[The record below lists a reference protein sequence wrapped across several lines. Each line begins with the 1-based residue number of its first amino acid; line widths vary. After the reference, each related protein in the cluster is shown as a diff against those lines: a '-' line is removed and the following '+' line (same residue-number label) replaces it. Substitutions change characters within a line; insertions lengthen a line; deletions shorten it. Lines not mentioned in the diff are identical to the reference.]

1 MKRKVK
7 FFIIGIFGIISFS
20 TLIIFN
26 FCLKQ
31 TPDTVESVSNLNLYV
46 DYNNGSIKVRQN
58 FTLSD
63 GKTTAFDALE
73 KWCIISYDDYGWGII
88 VREID
93 GIGGNWLYFVND
105 VSPSVGS
112 DLYPLENGD
121 SIRWEK
127 T

>member
-1 MKRKVK
+1 MKKKIK
-7 FFIIGIFGIISFS
+7 FALIGIIGIISFS
-20 TLIIFN
+20 TLITIN
-26 FCLKQ
+26 LNLKK
-31 TPDTVESVSNLNLYV
+31 TPDTLESVTDLNLHV
-46 DYNNGSIKVRQN
+46 DYNNGSIKIKQN
-58 FTLSD
+58 FTLSA
-63 GKTTAFDALE
+63 GKTTAFDALAL
-73 KWCIISYDDYGWGII
+73 WCEILYDDYGWGII

-121 SIRWEK
+121 SIRWER